1 MATIWDQGIHGE
13 NQIIGIIDSLVNQ
26 DSCYLEDSI
35 NNTPGPNHRKIV
47 VYNTSITGASSHG
60 THVEGIAVRENESG
74 SLDNAGHA
82 YKAKMTYANLNNI
95 QETGNITVSNSNQML
110 EQAHTDGARI
120 HTNSWGGRWHNQVH
134 RLGEEY
140 RCLYLEQRR
149 RHGISSPTFSVPSF
163 NLIGLFLCIA
173 LMGVLIFR
181 SSCRPS
187 WQIYKY

>member
-120 HTNSWGGRWHNQVH
+120 HTNSWGDDGTTK
-134 RLGEEY
+134 Y
-140 RCLYLEQRR
+140 
-149 RHGISSPTFSVPSF
+149 
-163 NLIGLFLCIA
+163 IA
-173 LMGVLIFR
+173 LAKNIDAFTWNNEEDMAFRLRLFQSPPLI
-181 SSCRPS
+181 
-187 WQIYKY
+187 